1 MPARSGQQYLESLRA
16 NQPEVWLDGER
27 IADVTTHPLFEGPLR
42 SIMEQYDLQLAPEY
56 RDACLYTSPTTGD
69 LVSTSFMLPKSQED
83 LVKKRQQFKLR
94 SDQNFGL
101 MGRSPDFMNAYVL
114 NLALN
119 ADAFAEQRPEAR
131 DNILAY
137 YEYVRENDKF
147 MTHVLVNPQ
156 IDRSKKASEQED
168 PFTFLGRVGETS
180 EGIIVRGAKM
190 LGTMAPIT
198 EELVVAPFGGTAEGD
213 DAYALVFAIPTNTPG
228 VKFVCR
234 EPFGTAAGTTFDHPL
249 SSRFEEMDCIAI
261 FDDVLV
267 PWDRVIIDGSPG
279 SGKITNGVRRFP
291 ASCIVLQTSSRVL
304 SSFEYMAGLAMEI
317 ADAIGI
323 TGFLH
328 VQEKLGEMLLEVEM
342 MKAMY
347 YGSTAMASENPDGT
361 WQPYLDGL
369 AAVHLHTARQIHS
382 RLVEIIQILV
392 GGGVF
397 YAPMEKDLNH
407 EELGPLLAKYVK
419 GREGVSAEKR
429 VALFKLAW
437 ETVGSAFGQRVN
449 QYVRYYSGDPIR
461 NTAGFYLGYNK
472 QPLFDI
478 VDRCLDGVE
487 HRAIPLS
494 PEDPTRVQAQNVDLS
509 GLVGRYPTASLPT
522 SQRNQPL
529 ARV

>member
-1 MPARSGQQYLESLRA
+1 MPARSGQQYLESLKA

-27 IADVTTHPLFEGPLR
+27 IEDVTTHPIFAGPIR
-42 SIMEQYDLQLAPEY
+42 SVMEQYDLQLSPEY
-56 RDACLYTSPTTGD
+56 RDVCLYESPTTGD
-69 LVSTSFMLPKSQED
+69 LVSTSFMAPRSRED

-94 SDQNFGL
+94 ADQNFGL

-114 NLALN
+114 SMALN
-119 ADAFAEQRPEAR
+119 AEAYARHRPEAR
-131 DNILAY
+131 ANALAI
-137 YEYVRENDKF
+137 YEHARENDLF

-168 PFTFLGRVGETS
+168 PFTYLGRVGETA
-180 EGIIVRGAKM
+180 EGIIIRGAKM
-190 LGTMAPIT
+190 LGTMAPLT
-198 EELVVAPFGGTAEGD
+198 EELVVTPFGGTAEGD

-234 EPFGTAAGTTFDHPL
+234 EPFATPAGTSFDHPL

-279 SGKITNGVRRFP
+279 SGKVTNAIRHHPGG
-291 ASCIVLQTSSRVL
+291 CGLLQTSSRVL
-304 SSFEYMAGLAMEI
+304 SSMEFMAGLAMEV

-328 VQEKLGEMLLEVEM
+328 VQEKLGEMLLELEM
-342 MKAMY
+342 AKAMY
-347 YGSTAMASENPDGT
+347 FGSTAMASEDADGY
-361 WQPYLDGL
+361 WLPYLGGL
-369 AAVHLHTARQIHS
+369 SALQMHLARQVHP
-382 RLVEIIQILV
+382 RMVEIIQILV

-397 YAPMEKDLNH
+397 YAPMEKDLKH

-419 GREGVSAEKR
+419 GREGVSAERR

-449 QYVRYYSGDPIR
+449 QYVRYYSGDPVR
-461 NTAGFYLGYNK
+461 NTAGLYVGYDK

-478 VDRCLDGVE
+478 IDRCLEGVD
-487 HRAIPLS
+487 HRPIPLS
-494 PEDPTRVQAQNVDLS
+494 PEDPARVKKSAPT
-509 GLVGRYPTASLPT
+509 GLAGSYPAASLPSSVT
-522 SQRNQPL
+522 VP
-529 ARV
+529 VT